1 MTRSIIG
8 LYAPSQ
14 GSGKT
19 TIAEILFNEKK
30 YQCLS
35 FAGPLKQMTLAFLG
49 GMGYSNEQATH
60 MIYNKEVVIPELNIT
75 VRKIMQTIGT
85 EWGRETI
92 DEDLWLKAWKARIKN
107 SPFVCVDD
115 VRFENEASLVKEM
128 GGEVWKVIR
137 PSKKNTDSH
146 KSEGQLDEWEGFD
159 HVIVNDG
166 TLEDLKKTILAL
178 V

>member
-1 MTRSIIG
+1 MTKSIIG

-19 TIAEILFNEKK
+19 TIAEILFNEKR

-35 FAGPLKQMTLAFLG
+35 FAGPLKQMTLAFLN

-60 MIYNKEVVIPELNIT
+60 MVYNKEVVIPELGIT

-85 EWGRETI
+85 EWGREVI
-92 DEDLWLKAWKARIKN
+92 DKDLWLKAWRARVKN
-107 SPFVCVDD
+107 CPFVCVDD
-115 VRFENEASLVKEM
+115 VRFENEANLVKEM

-137 PSKKNTDSH
+137 PGNKNTDTH
-146 KSEGQLDEWEGFD
+146 KSEGALNEWHGFD
-159 HVIVNDG
+159 RVIINGGSLV
-166 TLEDLKKTILAL
+166 DLKKAVLAL
-178 V
+178 M